1 MDYPDL
7 LHTPVAV
14 GLGTTDF
21 AVAVAAGFGAEQVD
35 DAGRWRRAGRLDGVP
50 AAILAALAQAVE
62 QDRVVADARALRF
75 RQLQGA
81 IADTARR

>member
-1 MDYPDL
+1 MDYLGL
-7 LHTPVAV
+7 LLVLHAV
-14 GLGTTDF
+14 GSGPAGL
-21 AVAVAAGFGAEQVD
+21 AVPAAAGFR
-35 DAGRWRRAGRLDGVP
+35 GREFHNEVGWHSALDLHGVP
-50 AAILAALAQAVE
+50 AAALLAHAHAGE